1 MEMNEFLGFGICGV
15 VIFFAGKKLSLYG
28 DLLSE
33 KTGLGKA
40 FIGLV
45 LMSAVTSIPELMVGI
60 SSSAIVHSADLAV
73 GDILGSC
80 AANLAIM
87 AIMDVYC
94 KSDHPLL
101 GSVSQSQILAAAL
114 GIILMTLACLGLYL
128 KEEFI
133 VLPYIGVS
141 SLLFAII
148 YFFALNL
155 IYNNQKKNPAPSQV
169 THEPSSLSL
178 KGVIIR
184 YLLFALIIVI
194 AALFLPHFAEQIA
207 EKTGLGQSFVGTLML
222 AVSTSLPEIAVS
234 IASVRMGAVDMA
246 VGNLLGSNIFNM
258 FILFLDDIFYP
269 LGPILKSASDT
280 LMIPALC
287 TIIMSAITI
296 IGISYK
302 NKVKGFLMDWD
313 TLMILLVYLVGLG
326 LLYKLS

>member
-1 MEMNEFLGFGICGV
+1 MNEFLGFGLCAL
-15 VIFFAGKKLSLYG
+15 VIFLAGKKLSHYG
-28 DLLSE
+28 DQLAE

-45 LMSAVTSIPELMVGI
+45 LMSAVTSLPELMVGI
-60 SSSAIVHSADLAV
+60 SSSAIVQSADLAV

-80 AANLAIM
+80 AANLAIL

-94 KSDHPLL
+94 KPDHPLL
-101 GSVSQSQILAAAL
+101 SSVSQSQILAAAL
-114 GIILMTLACLGLYL
+114 GIILLTLACLGLFL
-128 KEEFI
+128 REEFI

-141 SLLFAII
+141 SLLFAVI

-155 IYNNQKKNPAPSQV
+155 IYKNQKKNPEASTQS
-169 THEPSSLSL
+169 HEVSDLSL
-178 KGVIIR
+178 KGVLLR
-184 YLLFALIIVI
+184 YLLFAVIII
-194 AALFLPHFAEQIA
+194 GAALFLPHFAEQIA
-207 EKTGLGQSFVGTLML
+207 DKTGLGKSFVGTLML

-287 TIIMSAITI
+287 TIMMSAITI

-313 TLMILLVYLVGLG
+313 TLMILLVYLIGLG

>member
-1 MEMNEFLGFGICGV
+1 MNEFLGFGLCAL
-15 VIFFAGKKLSLYG
+15 VIFLAGKKLSHYG
-28 DLLSE
+28 DQLAE

-45 LMSAVTSIPELMVGI
+45 LMSAVTSLPELMVGI
-60 SSSAIVHSADLAV
+60 SSSAIVQSADLAV

-80 AANLAIM
+80 AANLAIL

-94 KSDHPLL
+94 KPDHPLL

-114 GIILMTLACLGLYL
+114 GIILLTLACLGLFL
-128 KEEFI
+128 REEFI

-148 YFFALNL
+148 YFFALKL
-155 IYNNQKKNPAPSQV
+155 IYKNQKKNPEASTQS
-169 THEPSSLSL
+169 HEVSDLSL
-178 KGVIIR
+178 KGVLLR
-184 YLLFALIIVI
+184 YLLFAVIII
-194 AALFLPHFAEQIA
+194 GAALFLPHFAEQIA
-207 EKTGLGQSFVGTLML
+207 DKTGLGKSFVGTLML

-287 TIIMSAITI
+287 TIMMSAITI

-313 TLMILLVYLVGLG
+313 TLMILLVYLIGLG